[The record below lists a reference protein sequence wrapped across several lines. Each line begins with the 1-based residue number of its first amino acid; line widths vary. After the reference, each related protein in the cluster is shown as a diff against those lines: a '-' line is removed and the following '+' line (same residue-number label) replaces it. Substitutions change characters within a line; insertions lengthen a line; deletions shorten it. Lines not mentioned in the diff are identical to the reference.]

1 MPIKDTTIRRSK
13 RTRFKLK
20 KKGNLR
26 LSVFRSNKFLYAQ
39 LIDDG
44 LSKTLVS
51 SASIQKQFK
60 DVKCSPKEMA
70 FKIGE
75 DIGSKILK
83 KNIEKKICLG
93 RGGYLFHGRVKE
105 FALGVKSKG
114 IKI

>member
-70 FKIGE
+70 FKIGRYWFK
-75 DIGSKILK
+75 DFKKKLK
-83 KNIEKKICLG
+83 KKFVWTEGDIFFME
-93 RGGYLFHGRVKE
+93 E
-105 FALGVKSKG
+105 SKNLH
-114 IKI
+114 

>member
-83 KNIEKKICLG
+83 KKIEKKFVWTEGDI
-93 RGGYLFHGRVKE
+93 FFME
-105 FALGVKSKG
+105 ESKNLH
-114 IKI
+114 

>member
-1 MPIKDTTIRRSK
+1 M
-13 RTRFKLK
+13 
-20 KKGNLR
+20 R

-60 DVKCSPKEMA
+60 DIKCSPKEMA

-83 KNIEKKICLG
+83 KKLKKNLFGPRWIS
-93 RGGYLFHGRVKE
+93 FHGRVKR
-105 FALGVKSKG
+105 
-114 IKI
+114 ICIRCKIEGN

>member
-70 FKIGE
+70 FKKE
-75 DIGSKILK
+75 KILVQ
-83 KNIEKKICLG
+83 
-93 RGGYLFHGRVKE
+93 RF
-105 FALGVKSKG
+105 
-114 IKI
+114 

>member
-75 DIGSKILK
+75 DIGSKISKKKLK
-83 KNIEKKICLG
+83 KKFVWTEGDIFFME
-93 RGGYLFHGRVKE
+93 E
-105 FALGVKSKG
+105 SKNLH
-114 IKI
+114 